1 MNIKIS
7 TKGSEN
13 KVKDIP
19 QKVIQKDIRHG
30 DGQHQTMKTL
40 EKQHRKFHSQLTVSS
55 SRKKKKKT
63 GKKLTKKNTRAFLRT
78 KEYA

>member
-55 SRKKKKKT
+55 SRKKKKKE
-63 GKKLTKKNTRAFLRT
+63 KNREEIN
-78 KEYA
+78 KEKHKNISED